1 MRIEVNRNF
10 STVDIYK
17 GEQLV
22 SAIDLEGSVIEVA
35 KELTDLFAV
44 LDIDCEVV
52 EIEWTIHWYCEL
64 KNILRRIVWKNNNY
78 KKLENKS
85 KLQKGK

>member
-1 MRIEVNRNF
+1 MEERKVRIEVSNNF
-10 STVDIYK
+10 LTVDIYK

-22 SAIDLEGSVIEVA
+22 SAIDLEGSVNELV

-52 EIEWTIHWYCEL
+52 EID
-64 KNILRRIVWKNNNY
+64 
-78 KKLENKS
+78 
-85 KLQKGK
+85 

>member
-1 MRIEVNRNF
+1 MSYLIFVNSFISSWKSKLTLAFPIRWVSLPSLSNNF

-22 SAIDLEGSVIEVA
+22 SAIDLEGSVIELV

-44 LDIDCEVV
+44 LGIDCEVV
-52 EIEWTIHWYCEL
+52 EID
-64 KNILRRIVWKNNNY
+64 
-78 KKLENKS
+78 
-85 KLQKGK
+85 

>member
-22 SAIDLEGSVIEVA
+22 SAIDLEESVIEVA
-35 KELTDLFAV
+35 KELVDLFAF
-44 LDIDCEVV
+44 LDIYCEVV
-52 EIEWTIHWYCEL
+52 EID
-64 KNILRRIVWKNNNY
+64 
-78 KKLENKS
+78 
-85 KLQKGK
+85 

>member
-22 SAIDLEGSVIEVA
+22 SAIDLEGSVNELV

-52 EIEWTIHWYCEL
+52 DID
-64 KNILRRIVWKNNNY
+64 
-78 KKLENKS
+78 
-85 KLQKGK
+85 

>member
-1 MRIEVNRNF
+1 MGKKVRIEISNNF

-22 SAIDLEGSVIEVA
+22 SVIDLEGSVNELV

-44 LDIDCEVV
+44 LDIDCEV
-52 EIEWTIHWYCEL
+52 IEMD
-64 KNILRRIVWKNNNY
+64 
-78 KKLENKS
+78 
-85 KLQKGK
+85 

>member
-10 STVDIYK
+10 LTVDIYK

-22 SAIDLEGSVIEVA
+22 SVIDLEGSVIEVA

-44 LDIDCEVV
+44 LGIDCEVV
-52 EIEWTIHWYCEL
+52 EID
-64 KNILRRIVWKNNNY
+64 
-78 KKLENKS
+78 
-85 KLQKGK
+85 

>member
-1 MRIEVNRNF
+1 MKIEVSNNF

-22 SAIDLEGSVIEVA
+22 SAIELEGSVNELV
-35 KELTDLFAV
+35 KELTDLFVV

-52 EIEWTIHWYCEL
+52 EID
-64 KNILRRIVWKNNNY
+64 
-78 KKLENKS
+78 
-85 KLQKGK
+85 

>member
-1 MRIEVNRNF
+1 MEERKVRIEVSNNF
-10 STVDIYK
+10 LTVDIYK

-22 SAIDLEGSVIEVA
+22 SAIDLEGSVIELV

-52 EIEWTIHWYCEL
+52 EID
-64 KNILRRIVWKNNNY
+64 
-78 KKLENKS
+78 
-85 KLQKGK
+85 

>member
-1 MRIEVNRNF
+1 MRIEVSRNF
-10 STVDIYK
+10 LTLDIYK

-22 SAIDLEGSVIEVA
+22 SAIDLEGSMIELV

-52 EIEWTIHWYCEL
+52 EID
-64 KNILRRIVWKNNNY
+64 
-78 KKLENKS
+78 
-85 KLQKGK
+85 

>member
-1 MRIEVNRNF
+1 MRIVVDRNF
-10 STVDIYK
+10 LTADIYK

-22 SAIDLEGSVIEVA
+22 SVIDLEGSVIELV

-52 EIEWTIHWYCEL
+52 EID
-64 KNILRRIVWKNNNY
+64 
-78 KKLENKS
+78 
-85 KLQKGK
+85 

>member
-10 STVDIYK
+10 LTVDIYK

-22 SAIDLEGSVIEVA
+22 SVIDLEESVNELV

-52 EIEWTIHWYCEL
+52 EID
-64 KNILRRIVWKNNNY
+64 
-78 KKLENKS
+78 
-85 KLQKGK
+85 

>member
-1 MRIEVNRNF
+1 MRIEVSNNF

-22 SAIDLEGSVIEVA
+22 SAIDLEGNVNELV

-44 LDIDCEVV
+44 LDIDCEIV
-52 EIEWTIHWYCEL
+52 EID
-64 KNILRRIVWKNNNY
+64 
-78 KKLENKS
+78 
-85 KLQKGK
+85 